1 MSEPWAASASTA
13 DLRALA
19 ATRIGVALLLLYDLL
34 TRLGDFSAHYT
45 EAGVLPRALVPT
57 DPLYGNGLLSLHLL
71 TTSSLA
77 QGLLFAA
84 ALIAAL
90 ALLVGHHTRRATW
103 VSWWLL
109 ISLQARNP
117 HVLYEADVM
126 LGLLLLW
133 GGLLPWGRRWS
144 LDNAGGLSEA
154 PSPSRQS
161 RSGSPPR
168 GRRRSAPG
176 KPAPPTRYRSAAV
189 LGIRLQMSTAL
200 LVALASKTGDTW
212 WDGTAVGYVLK
223 TDVYANDLGRWLGGF
238 EALIPL
244 FTWGT
249 LVVELVG
256 PLLVF
261 ARGRLRWVGIAL
273 LAGLQLGFLTTLQL
287 GIFPATFLVALLP
300 FVPTRAER
308 VVRERRPRPA
318 GGEPEPFT
326 CESEEASQRPPECR
340 RWVGIAAWALI
351 LLSAAHNLAYLAN
364 ERELSW
370 APDLRAGPLAWT
382 ARTLHVDQGWGM
394 FAPDPMT
401 GDCWVVLP
409 AQTADGRELDLL
421 QGAPL
426 DWDKPDSVAGS
437 YGGDRWKE
445 LLMAVTEDSEPEVW
459 QRLLTHFARLWEAA
473 HPQAEVQAARLV
485 LVTELTQPGGEAEPS
500 YATLAFWDTE

>member
-1 MSEPWAASASTA
+1 MQEPWAGSASTA

-45 EAGVLPRALVPT
+45 EVGVLPRELVPT

-133 GGLLPWGRRWS
+133 GGLLPWGQRWS
-144 LDNAGGLSEA
+144 LDA
-154 PSPSRQS
+154 
-161 RSGSPPR
+161 R
-168 GRRRSAPG
+168 GRAT
-176 KPAPPTRYRSAAV
+176 PTRYRSAAV

-200 LVALASKTGDTW
+200 LVALCCKSGPTW
-212 WDGTAVGYVLK
+212 WDGTAVGYVLR
-223 TDVYANDLGRWLGGF
+223 TDVYANALGRWLGSF

-244 FTWGT
+244 LTWGT

-273 LAGLQLGFLTTLQL
+273 LAGLQLGFFATLQL

-300 FVPTRAER
+300 FV
-308 VVRERRPRPA
+308 RPA
-318 GGEPEPFT
+318 GGEPERLDRDR
-326 CESEEASQRPPECR
+326 EGAVERPPETG
-340 RWVGIAAWALI
+340 RWVGVAAWALI

-364 ERELSW
+364 ERELAW

-409 AQTADGRELDLL
+409 AQTADGREVDLL

-459 QRLLTHFARLWEAA
+459 QRLLTHFARLWEDA
-473 HPQAEVQAARLV
+473 HPQAEVRAARLV
-485 LVTELTQPGGEAEPS
+485 LVTELTEVNREAEPS
-500 YATLAFWDTE
+500 YTTLAFWDDA

>member
-1 MSEPWAASASTA
+1 MQTPWAASASTA

-45 EAGVLPRALVPT
+45 DAGVLPRELVPA

-144 LDNAGGLSEA
+144 LDA
-154 PSPSRQS
+154 
-161 RSGSPPR
+161 R
-168 GRRRSAPG
+168 GCAT
-176 KPAPPTRYRSAAV
+176 PTRFRSAAV

-200 LVALASKTGDTW
+200 LVALCCKSGPTW
-212 WDGTAVGYVLK
+212 WDGTAVGFVLK
-223 TDVYANDLGRWLGGF
+223 TDVYANAFGRWLGSF
-238 EALIPL
+238 EALTPL

-249 LVVELVG
+249 LGVELAG

-273 LAGLQLGFLTTLQL
+273 LAGLQLGFFATLQL

-308 VVRERRPRPA
+308 VARERRR
-318 GGEPEPFT
+318 GL
-326 CESEEASQRPPECR
+326 R
-340 RWVGIAAWALI
+340 IAAWALI

-370 APDLRAGPLAWT
+370 GPDLHAGPLAWT

-409 AQTADGRELDLL
+409 AQTADGREVDLL

-426 DWDKPDSVAGS
+426 DWDKPTSVAGS

-445 LLMAVTEDSEPEVW
+445 LLMAVTEDSEPEVY
-459 QRLLTHFARLWEAA
+459 QRLLTHFARLWEEA

-485 LVTELTQPGGEAEPS
+485 LVTELTEADREAEPS